1 MNQKI
6 SLDDFKNDISLSAH
20 SARSRAVA
28 KALDEKSEVI
38 PYSQVMNGYEFEYFL
53 ETLTPKRFELLKIA
67 SKGPKSIS
75 ELAHA
80 ANRNHS
86 AVSKDVA
93 KLEGLGLVNVELVSN
108 MGHGIKKIVR
118 LVSSR
123 IMLSAS
129 IAE

>member
-1 MNQKI
+1 MTTRI
-6 SLDDFKNDISLSAH
+6 TIDDFKNDSMLAAH
-20 SARSRAVA
+20 SARSKAVA
-28 KALDEKSEVI
+28 KALDDKADKI
-38 PYSQVMNGYEFEYFL
+38 PYAQVMNGYEFEYFL

-123 IMLSAS
+123 IMLTAS
-129 IAE
+129 IVD